1 MDTCFW
7 QPTKFNQE
15 SLFFILLFVFF
26 ATLVTADPESN
37 LDFDKEL
44 PELKV
49 LSILNDEEWRKK
61 EEEEQQW
68 RKPGENS
75 NSNVRWGGYSA
86 RDENEDVPGL
96 IPFVPEVDQELD
108 NRKAVQQFRF
118 KFNLE

>member
-15 SLFFILLFVFF
+15 SHIFILLFVFF

-37 LDFDKEL
+37 LDIDKEL
-44 PELKV
+44 PELNV

-68 RKPGENS
+68 RKPGVNS

-118 KFNLE
+118 KFDLE